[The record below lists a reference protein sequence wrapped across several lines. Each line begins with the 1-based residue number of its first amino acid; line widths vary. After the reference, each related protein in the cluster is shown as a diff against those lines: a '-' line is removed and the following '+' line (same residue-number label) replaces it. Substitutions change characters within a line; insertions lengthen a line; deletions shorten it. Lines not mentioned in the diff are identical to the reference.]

1 MANEILKVD
10 EVQHIELEM
19 LDFFQSVCKEN
30 QIDYCLA
37 YGSAL
42 GAHRHGGFIPWDDD
56 MDVYIK
62 RKDCAKLFDLLDKS
76 GKGRY
81 KVFRPCETEG
91 YNHPYAKLVD
101 CATQIE
107 EPKNVQVD
115 GLGIF
120 IDLFPCDFYISSSRF
135 MRIRIA
141 LINIMNKV
149 YCQMYVR
156 SHQKDS
162 PLIRGF
168 WRLIAKMIPSGT
180 AHIFIER
187 LIEWRS
193 APDGPYISCPYDAD
207 YLIPSSYIF
216 PTKSARFEAMDCCIP
231 GHIDLY
237 LSAMYGPDYMTPQ
250 KTKSAFHGVAR
261 SLNDLEYNRSMSVE

>member
-1 MANEILKVD
+1 MASDILGID
-10 EVQHIELEM
+10 QVQHIELEM
-19 LDFFQSVCKEN
+19 LDFFQSVCKKN
-30 QIDYCLA
+30 KIDYCLA

-81 KVFRPCETEG
+81 KVFRPCETES

-120 IDLFPCDFYISSSRF
+120 IDMFPCDFHISSSCFTRV
-135 MRIRIA
+135 RIA
-141 LINIMNKV
+141 LINILNKV
-149 YCQMYVR
+149 YCQTYVR
-156 SHQKDS
+156 SHRSS
-162 PLIRGF
+162 PSLIRGF
-168 WRLIAKMIPSGT
+168 WRLTANIIPSST
-180 AHIFIER
+180 AHDLIER
-187 LIEWRS
+187 LIKWGS
-193 APDGPYISCPYDAD
+193 VSDGPYISCPYDAD
-207 YLIPSSYIF
+207 YLIPSSYVF
-216 PTKSARFEAMDCCIP
+216 PTKSARFEAMDCRIP
-231 GHIDLY
+231 GYIDLY
-237 LSAMYGPDYMTPQ
+237 LNAIYGPDYMTP
-250 KTKSAFHGVAR
+250 KKAENAFHGVAR
-261 SLNDLEYNRSMSVE
+261 ILKDLE